1 MDVANYSETKN
12 LNSQVRKLMKGPWDW
27 DCEGRE
33 LVTTLQYTPGM
44 HFASSGNA
52 APFSPLQHV
61 SCLDTDLSHIL
72 YVFQVVMDKALT
84 FSASGKHSIFQLCEL
99 IPFLCTLDEHISK
112 SSDRA
117 PHSYERIPHFVN
129 LSHFRKLHFNIALKI
144 SLACFFDAHIRATPF
159 ESVAKTN
166 NVMNVL

>member
-61 SCLDTDLSHIL
+61 SCLDTDVSHIL
-72 YVFQVVMDKALT
+72 YF
-84 FSASGKHSIFQLCEL
+84 
-99 IPFLCTLDEHISK
+99 
-112 SSDRA
+112 
-117 PHSYERIPHFVN
+117 
-129 LSHFRKLHFNIALKI
+129 KL
-144 SLACFFDAHIRATPF
+144 
-159 ESVAKTN
+159 
-166 NVMNVL
+166 